1 MEAGGGGGGASII
14 AVAYSGGRD
23 STALLHATA
32 VAALAQPGL
41 QVLALHVHHG
51 LSAHADAWLAHAQ
64 AQCAAWSAQGLPVSL
79 AWRHLRLS
87 QTPGDSVEA
96 LARDARYQAL
106 TEMAHAAGADT
117 VLLAHH
123 RRDQAE
129 TFLLQALRG
138 AGIAGLSAMP
148 LEAERNGIRWQRPWL
163 NHPRSAIEAYVVQH
177 GLSFIEDDSNADPRF
192 ARNRVRLTVWPA
204 LQAAFEQAEVSL
216 VQSAGRAADARACL
230 DDWLDASLGKL
241 LVPDAPESDAPG
253 QQGALSAPALLALPL
268 PHQRELLRHWF
279 TMLTDRHLP
288 ASAVTRL
295 TQELPALVDTGRS
308 IVWRAGAFD
317 VCLYRGVM
325 ICRPAVLARHLAAE
339 PLPEVLLHIEGPGR
353 HALPGWDG
361 DLVVTAVES
370 GGVAL
375 ARLGPVRVLPRQGGE
390 DFQLGPKRPARALRK
405 QFQAQGVPE
414 WARAGPLV
422 FAGDQLV
429 FVAGL
434 GLDARVWAEPGEPQ
448 VALTWVPDLTI

>member
-1 MEAGGGGGGASII
+1 MAAVGEGACI

-32 VAALAQPGL
+32 VAARAHPGL
-41 QVLALHVHHG
+41 RVLALHVHHG
-51 LSAHADAWLAHAQ
+51 LSAHADEWLAHAQ
-64 AQCAAWSAQGLPVSL
+64 AQCAAWAAQGLPVSL

-106 TEMAHAAGADT
+106 TEMAHEAGADT

-138 AGIAGLSAMP
+138 AGIAGLSGMP
-148 LEAERNGIRWQRPWL
+148 REVERRGIRWQRPWL
-163 NHPRSAIEAYVVQH
+163 NHPRRAVEAYVAQH
-177 GLSFIEDDSNADPRF
+177 GLRFVEDDSNADPRF
-192 ARNRVRLTVWPA
+192 ARNRVRLGVWPA
-204 LQAAFEQAEVSL
+204 LEAAFEQAEVSL

-230 DDWLDASLGKL
+230 DDWLDTSLAKL
-241 LVPDAPESDAPG
+241 LMPDAAATDEAG
-253 QQGALSAPALLALPL
+253 RWRAVSAAALLALPP

-279 TMLTDRHLP
+279 TGQTDRHLP
-288 ASAVTRL
+288 ASTVVRL
-295 TQELPALVDTGRS
+295 TQELPALVDTGRP
-308 IVWRAGAFD
+308 IQWRAGAFD
-317 VCLYRGVM
+317 VCLYRGVLT
-325 ICRPAVLARHLAAE
+325 CRPASLARHVAGEAA
-339 PLPEVLLHIEGPGR
+339 PELVLRIDGPGR
-353 HALPGWDG
+353 QALPGWG
-361 DLVVTAVES
+361 GELVVTVVES
-370 GGVAL
+370 CGVAL
-375 ARLGPVRVLPRQGGE
+375 ARLGQVQVRPRQGGE
-390 DFQLGPKRPARALRK
+390 AFQLGPKRPARALRK

-414 WARAGPLV
+414 WERSGPLV
-422 FAGDQLV
+422 YADDQLV
-429 FVAGL
+429 FVPGL

>member
-1 MEAGGGGGGASII
+1 MAAVSEGVACACI

-51 LSAHADAWLAHAQ
+51 LSAHADEWLAHAQ
-64 AQCAAWSAQGLPVSL
+64 TQCAAWAAQGLPVSL

-106 TEMAHAAGADT
+106 TEMAHEAGADT

-129 TFLLQALRG
+129 TFLLQAMRG

-148 LEAERNGIRWQRPWL
+148 FEAERHGIHWQRPWL
-163 NHPRSAIEAYVVQH
+163 NHPRSAIQAYVAQH

-230 DDWLDASLGKL
+230 DDWLEASLAKL
-241 LVPDAPESDAPG
+241 LVPDADEAG
-253 QQGALSAPALLALPL
+253 QEGALRAPALLALPL
-268 PHQRELLRHWF
+268 PHQRELLRYWF
-279 TMLTDRHLP
+279 TGLTERHLP
-288 ASAVTRL
+288 ASAVARL
-295 TQELPALVDTGRS
+295 TQELPTLVDTGRS

-317 VCLYRGVM
+317 VCLYRGVL
-325 ICRPAVLARHLAAE
+325 ICRPAALARHLATEA
-339 PLPEVLLHIEGPGR
+339 PGEVALSIDGPGH
-353 HALPGWDG
+353 HALPCWGG
-361 DLVVTAVES
+361 ELVVTAVES

-375 ARLGPVRVLPRQGGE
+375 ARLGQVRVLPRQGGE

-405 QFQAQGVPE
+405 QFQAQAVPE
-414 WARAGPLV
+414 WERAGPLV
-422 FAGDQLV
+422 YAGDQLI

-448 VALTWVPDLTI
+448 VALTWVPNLTI